1 MATEDSNTEAAPDE
15 QIKRYEKLIQRL
27 KDERDEIRK
36 RADRDYRE
44 VKRYVRS
51 HPEEGVLA
59 AFIGGMALGIII
71 GRLSK

>member
-27 KDERDEIRK
+27 KDERDEVRK